1 MGDLVTMH
9 HNSASLTSNGH
20 KCLPNSILVTAT
32 ACTGPGHSES
42 GEDSC
47 LGYGNP
53 AHSLPTALS
62 SLPSAQSPRHQSA
75 ACQPVTA
82 FNPGSCQPL
91 KASPLT
97 QLSPWQLESSG
108 ETSLKVFPRLS
119 LLTSSSASGWPLL
132 QYYRLVGTS
141 TAMCCSCSS
150 PPQCTNTPGFPKTKL
165 DDITH
170 LTAETKCP
178 GCGWLG
184 ASVNVIFR

>member
-108 ETSLKVFPRLS
+108 ETSLKVFPRLVAQPPDQQQCLRLATS
-119 LLTSSSASGWPLL
+119 WMLQARGNQHCYVLLMLL
-132 QYYRLVGTS
+132 PSPMYKHSRL
-141 TAMCCSCSS
+141 
-150 PPQCTNTPGFPKTKL
+150 PKDK
-165 DDITH
+165 
-170 LTAETKCP
+170 
-178 GCGWLG
+178 
-184 ASVNVIFR
+184 VR